1 MKYHTQPRGLTSL
14 EIQDLILSTQKDA
27 QNE

>member
-1 MKYHTQPRGLTSL
+1 MKHHTQLRGLASL

>member
-1 MKYHTQPRGLTSL
+1 MKYHTQPRGLASL
-14 EIQDLILSTQKDA
+14 EIQDLILSVQKDN

>member
-1 MKYHTQPRGLTSL
+1 MKYHTQPRGLASL
-14 EIQDLILSTQKDA
+14 EIQDLILSAQKDA

>member
-1 MKYHTQPRGLTSL
+1 MKYHTQPRGLASL
-14 EIQDLILSTQKDA
+14 EIQDLILSTQKDD